1 MGEQQGELQQGQ
13 EVPQRDKQQGE
24 LQRDLPGLGLQR
36 QGRLQAQQKQGEL
49 QGHQGQGLQLGDRLL
64 RKGQASLLLWLTLAR
79 PTVLRPSGAERL
91 WRSASSTKI
100 STTTATTR
108 SAPRN
113 AGAQPAEGKRIPT
126 VVSTWATGSATSLP
140 PLARLSAKRMR
151 HSAFAPQNA
160 SSLKATLTA
169 APPPVLPSVQTQGGG
184 SAALEVFQSV
194 AVCQVAVL
202 SATTASMASDSMLM
216 RMACSN
222 PNNYQHL
229 VI

>member
-49 QGHQGQGLQLGDRLL
+49 QGHQDQGLQLGDRLL
-64 RKGQASLLLWLTLAR
+64 RKGQAFLLLWLRLAR
-79 PTVLRPSGAERL
+79 LIVLKPSGAERL
-91 WRSASSTKI
+91 WRSASSSKM

-113 AGAQPAEGKRIPT
+113 AGARPAEGKRIPT
-126 VVSTWATGSATSLP
+126 VGSTWATGSAPSLP
-140 PLARLSAKRMR
+140 PLARLSAKKMR
-151 HSAFAPQNA
+151 HSDFARPNA
-160 SSLKATLTA
+160 RSLKATLTA
-169 APPPVLPSVQTQGGG
+169 APPPVLPSVQTRGGV

-194 AVCQVAVL
+194 VVW
-202 SATTASMASDSMLM
+202 
-216 RMACSN
+216 
-222 PNNYQHL
+222 
-229 VI
+229 